1 MALTLTVT
9 DEQLQESFQ
18 RTLNEMLAPG
28 NYNNPVKRVLDN
40 LLGYSGTMKGEMGEQ
55 ITNFLSTSM
64 QSPEFQT
71 ILGQAIATEMA
82 KRAVDALEKKK

>member
-9 DEQLQESFQ
+9 DEQLQSAFQ
-18 RTLNEMLAPG
+18 QSLDDMLSPG
-28 NYNNPVKRVLDN
+28 KYGNPVKAILDS
-40 LLGYSGTMKGEMGEQ
+40 LLGYGGSMKGEMGEQ
-55 ITNFLSTSM
+55 INNFLSTSV
-64 QSPEFQT
+64 QSTEFQA

>member
-18 RTLNEMLAPG
+18 KTLDEMLAPG

-40 LLGYSGTMKGEMGEQ
+40 LLGYSGTMKGEIGKQ
-55 ITNFLSTSM
+55 IQDFLSTSM
-64 QSPEFQT
+64 QTPEFQA